1 MGGHTIEVH
10 LESYSRSIPDGTA
23 DLNAKKIRPLKL
35 QTDCQDLHFSSEA
48 SGNKYVI
55 GHEY

>member
-23 DLNAKKIRPLKL
+23 DLNAKKNK
-35 QTDCQDLHFSSEA
+35 A
-48 SGNKYVI
+48 SKVAD
-55 GHEY
+55 